1 MAKTVYS
8 TDTDGNVKKPILSK
22 PELPVQPLPK
32 PNNGDVQIPG
42 QPGVKDVETMSTSAT
57 SASGG
62 NTDQEPASNG
72 GYNTINNQIWGEGGS
87 GQQGYQDYLDA
98 EKQTLNQDAVTA
110 MTDEEYNAWLKQLG
124 IDSSMYEKG
133 GYNQAGNGTQTNLPG
148 TGEEGWYYTEGGKR
162 PVQAG
167 TSGADED
174 LLSEGGYAL
183 IQGFQAEW
191 DRLNELAKEAKASGN
206 LELANQYIA
215 QRDLMNVYANQIRAG
230 AGYYGGAD
238 GSMYVPLA
246 QLGIEQAT
254 QELLGTGGGAGG
266 IGSGANGDVG
276 AAANTPE
283 AQIQSLLDQWKAT
296 ALEQSNGQIDYAVAQ
311 AIKELERALEDAQPQ
326 FKEQAESISID
337 ERQAMDN
344 SALYAELRGDKGGIG
359 QEQYNSIQ
367 NTAAQNRLAVQQ
379 AQTKLA
385 TDTARLIEDLRAQG
399 EFEKADKALEITQA
413 YLSQL
418 ISLEQWAAEFN
429 FSQEQFQASL
439 QQWESEYQMAM
450 QQLQI
455 SQEQWR
461 EEMNLNKIVSD
472 FEMQLA
478 QNQYQ
483 SALEQWQQ
491 EFNYNKYMDSL
502 NLQQNAQNQ
511 AAQVGYAL
519 LEAGRIDQIT
529 DAQLSAMG
537 FTREQA
543 QAYYDA
549 MAAQNLTTAQS
560 AAYKDVLA
568 KAKAFETAEEANRYL
583 SQMVAGGYI
592 TEQERSYIHSVVLG
606 QDRPL
611 VSETNEN
618 WGEGYGTHVGTGSY
632 KGTEWGAVRNTILS
646 NLRAKNFDAVTSY
659 MDQIAG
665 GLSYEQFEELMA
677 LFDEY
682 DYSPYSAVN

>member
-1 MAKTVYS
+1 MANKNVTVTPVDPKDAPTLPKT
-8 TDTDGNVKKPILSK
+8 TAPVKTIPKPGQK
-22 PELPVQPLPK
+22 GDAELPVVRPGGDAQTMEAF
-32 PNNGDVQIPG
+32 NTGNG
-42 QPGVKDVETMSTSAT
+42 AT
-57 SASGG
+57 GTE
-62 NTDQEPASNG
+62 NTQT
-72 GYNTINNQIWGEGGS
+72 GYTTQNDLIWGGGGS
-87 GQQGYQDYLDA
+87 GSKGYYDYADQLKQGLNPNGTGSLSYEEYLALLSAGGDA
-98 EKQTLNQDAVTA
+98 EYKKWLAEHGSDADKYTL
-110 MTDEEYNAWLKQLG
+110 
-124 IDSSMYEKG
+124 G
-133 GYNQAGNGTQTNLPG
+133 GYNQDGNGMSTVLPG
-148 TGEEGWYYTEGGKR
+148 TGEEGWFYDEGDPRNR
-162 PVQAG
+162 PEG
-167 TSGADED
+167 TAHADED
-174 LLSEGGYAL
+174 LLSAEGYAY
-183 IQGFQAEW
+183 IQFCKQMYEQAETPEEKQYW
-191 DRLNELAKEAKASGN
+191 HNEAE
-206 LELANQYIA
+206 
-215 QRDLMNVYANQIRAG
+215 RTRAG
-230 AGYYGGAD
+230 SGYSGGAD
-238 GSMYVPLA
+238 GSMHIPLA
-246 QLGIEQAT
+246 
-254 QELLGTGGGAGG
+254 LLGVDTGTKQNLPDLPASDAS
-266 IGSGANGDVG
+266 GSGSSDSS
-276 AAANTPE
+276 PE
-283 AQIQSLLDQWKAT
+283 AQMQALLEQWKAV

-326 FKEQAESISID
+326 FKETAESISID

-344 SALYAELRGDKGGIG
+344 AALYAELRGDKGGIG
-359 QEQYNSIQ
+359 QEQYSSIQ

-379 AQTKLA
+379 AQTKLS
-385 TDTARLIEDLRAQG
+385 TDTARQIEDLRAQG

-429 FSQEQFQASL
+429 LTQEQFQASL
-439 QQWESEYQMAM
+439 QQWEAEYQMAM

-461 EEMNLNKIVSD
+461 EEMDLNKIVSN

-478 QNQYQ
+478 EDQYKA
-483 SALEQWQQ
+483 ALEQWQK
-491 EFNYNKYMDSL
+491 EFDYNK
-502 NLQQNAQNQ
+502 QQSGQDQ

-606 QDRPL
+606 QNRPL
-611 VSETNEN
+611 VSETDGN

-632 KGTEWGAVRNTILS
+632 KGTEWGAVKNTILS
-646 NLRAKNFDAVTSY
+646 NLRTKNFDAVTSY

-677 LFDEY
+677 LFEEY
-682 DYSPYSAVN
+682 QYNPYSAVN